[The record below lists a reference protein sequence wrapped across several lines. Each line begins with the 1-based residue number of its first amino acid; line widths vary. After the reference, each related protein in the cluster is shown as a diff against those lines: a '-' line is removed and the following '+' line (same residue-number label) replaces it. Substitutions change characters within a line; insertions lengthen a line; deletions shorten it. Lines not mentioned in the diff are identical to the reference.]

1 VSEELKKAVG
11 SIIGSGYQLSADGFE
26 FLGTLGSEALGD
38 FVRRAIQAAG
48 SSMDITILDREFF
61 QNVHKEGREE
71 LPARRRIP
79 GRTGIRPLAGE
90 HDGQIQVLDDQP
102 SEPSGDFEGFVEYF
116 RSRFRKIDGV
126 LRRRIDVR
134 DAVTIG
140 STLKM
145 PLKSKV
151 KVIGIVTNKRV
162 SGTRIFLD
170 MEDDEDSITVLASD
184 SETVRKG
191 LSILNDQVICVDAMK
206 YKQDLLI
213 ANDFIWPDIPS
224 RPPRRSETPLCAAML
239 ADVHVGSVHFQ
250 KELFTRFLEWMKME
264 VGPPQSRRL
273 ASRVKYVVIA
283 GDLVDGIGVYPNQ
296 LDELDI
302 TDVREQYE
310 AAARLLSE
318 LPDYVEVIILPGNH
332 DAVRRSLPQPP
343 IPRQYAEGLHDDDR
357 VHLFGNPSRILLN
370 GVEAYIGHGKALDDI
385 LSQIPGM
392 GFQNP
397 IGGMELLLRC
407 RHVAPIYGAS
417 TPIAPETEDGLVIS
431 STPDIFQMGHIH
443 VQGYKKYK
451 GTTLVSAGS
460 WQDQTPFQ
468 KRVNLTPTVGV
479 ASIVDL
485 QTHQVAAL
493 DFKRLG

>member
-1 VSEELKKAVG
+1 
-11 SIIGSGYQLSADGFE
+11 
-26 FLGTLGSEALGD
+26 
-38 FVRRAIQAAG
+38 
-48 SSMDITILDREFF
+48 
-61 QNVHKEGREE
+61 
-71 LPARRRIP
+71 
-79 GRTGIRPLAGE
+79 
-90 HDGQIQVLDDQP
+90 
-102 SEPSGDFEGFVEYF
+102 
-116 RSRFRKIDGV
+116 
-126 LRRRIDVR
+126 
-134 DAVTIG
+134 
-140 STLKM
+140 
-145 PLKSKV
+145 
-151 KVIGIVTNKRV
+151 
-162 SGTRIFLD
+162 
-170 MEDDEDSITVLASD
+170 
-184 SETVRKG
+184 
-191 LSILNDQVICVDAMK
+191 
-206 YKQDLLI
+206 
-213 ANDFIWPDIPS
+213 
-224 RPPRRSETPLCAAML
+224 
-239 ADVHVGSVHFQ
+239 
-250 KELFTRFLEWMKME
+250 
-264 VGPPQSRRL
+264 
-273 ASRVKYVVIA
+273 
-283 GDLVDGIGVYPNQ
+283 VYPNQ

-397 IGGMELLLRC
+397 LRGMELLLRC

-443 VQGYKKYK
+443 VEGHKKYK

-493 DFKRLG
+493 DVKRLG